1 MKNEKLEN
9 ELKKL
14 FGDDEWHIKYW
25 MSETSAVVELEN
37 NEIHLIQKQKIQTS
51 FCFGYGYC
59 GISDEESENN
69 AYKMANHAKTQE
81 SYFINQNLKFFDAR
95 IKELTENEEV
105 YTCRK
110 YFDNEKVVEY
120 ITRDAYRFENMKV
133 RKLSDTEK
141 EKLLEAYKTEKA
153 KMEKRLNTYLKRYGL
168 SKIKSWSYLSD

>member
-9 ELKKL
+9 ELKKIW
-14 FGDDEWHIKYW
+14 GDNERMIKYM
-25 MSETSAVVELEN
+25 MSDTSAVVELEN
-37 NEIHLIQKQKIQTS
+37 NEIHLIEKQKIQTS

-59 GISDEESENN
+59 GISDKESEDR
-69 AYKMANHAKTQE
+69 ADRMANHAKTQE
-81 SYFINQNLKFFDAR
+81 SYFINENLKFFDAR

-110 YFDNEKVVEY
+110 YFDNEKIVEY
-120 ITRDAYRFENMKV
+120 ITSKYYRFENLKL

-141 EKLLEAYKTEKA
+141 AKLLEAYKAEKV

-168 SKIKSWSYLSD
+168 TKIKSWSYLSD